1 MASGKQQYRRLQV
14 KNVWARTAFE
24 IVAIVFAI
32 VFCCVTIVSAYEK
45 TYAQAAEQSAGD
57 SAVQLAHS
65 LSHLVDRDAV
75 SIEDKDRRDYVAGV
89 YTRQLESCFI
99 AEDVLYTGAVY
110 VMTDSQPTVYA
121 AAGRYDETLA
131 AHGLTVK
138 GEDGTV
144 SLSDDIALALRSAF
158 TGIESVVKHGDVCIA
173 FVPTADEDS
182 SMPYAVT
189 AVSVVHRDSFE
200 YNSTVSGRIVII
212 SLVVGVLI
220 VGYYLISAAITERNR
235 IKEKAVNE
243 L

>member
-1 MASGKQQYRRLQV
+1 MTSGKQKYRRLQV

-32 VFCCVTIVSAYEK
+32 VFCCVTIVTAYEK
-45 TYAQAAEQSAGD
+45 TYSEAAEKSAED

-65 LSHLVDRDAV
+65 ISYLVDRDAV
-75 SIEDKDRRDYVAGV
+75 SIEDKDRRDYVAEV
-89 YTRQLESCFI
+89 YTRQLNSCFI

-121 AAGRYDETLA
+121 AADRYDETLDTY
-131 AHGLTVK
+131 GLTSK
-138 GEDGTV
+138 DSEGGTV
-144 SLSDDIALALRSAF
+144 LSEEMTAALRTSF
-158 TGIESVVKHGDVCIA
+158 TGIDTVVRQGDVCIA
-173 FVPTADEDS
+173 FVPSADEGDT
-182 SMPYAVT
+182 MPYSVT

-220 VGYYLISAAITERNR
+220 VGYYLISAYITERNR